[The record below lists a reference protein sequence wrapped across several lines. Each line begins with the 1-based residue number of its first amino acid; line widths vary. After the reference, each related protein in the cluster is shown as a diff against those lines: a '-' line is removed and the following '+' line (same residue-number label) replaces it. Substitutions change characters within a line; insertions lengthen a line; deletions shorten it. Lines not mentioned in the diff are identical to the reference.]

1 MRCKVCLDERV
12 QDVDAA
18 LAAGRSA
25 HSLAVEFGLPPES
38 MKRHARSHA
47 RRFDAPVNRPGTD
60 PLVELTT
67 ALRTPALG
75 GDTAAAR
82 EYRLA
87 LHAVAAQSAERPAY
101 NVLIDPE
108 WIALRTAILR
118 ALEPYP
124 EARQAV
130 ADAIR

>member
-75 GDTAAAR
+75 ATRPRHASTASR
-82 EYRLA
+82 STPSR
-87 LHAVAAQSAERPAY
+87 R
-101 NVLIDPE
+101 
-108 WIALRTAILR
+108 R
-118 ALEPYP
+118 APSGP
-124 EARQAV
+124 PTTS
-130 ADAIR
+130 